1 MTTSVEQRVS
11 RSEASELIGRL
22 SDASAPKDVGVIAAE
37 LAGAGD
43 PRAISPLLYRLGEC
57 EVQADSEA
65 SDAVCRALV
74 ALDVM
79 CSRDGS
85 TFHFLPRRRLPDD
98 VVDVIRELG
107 SAIPWAY
114 FDTSHV

>member
-1 MTTSVEQRVS
+1 MTPDVEKRVP
-11 RSEASELIGRL
+11 RREASELIGRL
-22 SDASAPKDVGVIAAE
+22 TEATAPKDVEVIATE
-37 LAGAGD
+37 LAAASD
-43 PRAISPLLYRLGEC
+43 PRAIRPLLHRLGEC
-57 EVQADSEA
+57 EIQADADA
-65 SDAVCRALV
+65 SSAVCRAL
-74 ALDVM
+74 ASLGVM

-85 TFHFLPRRRLPDD
+85 TFQFLPRRRLPDE